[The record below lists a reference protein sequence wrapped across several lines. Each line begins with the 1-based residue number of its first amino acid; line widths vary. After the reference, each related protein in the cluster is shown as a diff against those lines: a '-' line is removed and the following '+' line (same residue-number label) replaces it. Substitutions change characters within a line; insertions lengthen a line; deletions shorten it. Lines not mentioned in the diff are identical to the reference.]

1 MLYFL
6 KRLGFTVPVMLL
18 ISFLAFELMHVAPG
32 GPFDKE
38 RAPASPEIKRAL
50 EAKFHLNEPVGKQ
63 YLRYLG
69 FLWEKSE
76 IAQVLF
82 PDRLVQMKLRLQCAF
97 DLRRCRSAFF
107 VERSSRRDVHQLE
120 RQKADEQH
128 HWDREAK
135 TFKEIKH

>member
-6 KRLGFTVPVMLL
+6 KRLAFTVPLMLL

-69 FLWEKSE
+69 FLWEKTRTE
-76 IAQVLF
+76 NGAAWTEV
-82 PDRLVQMKLRLQCAF
+82 
-97 DLRRCRSAFF
+97 
-107 VERSSRRDVHQLE
+107 
-120 RQKADEQH
+120 
-128 HWDREAK
+128 
-135 TFKEIKH
+135 